1 MNSSYSYWYDLG
13 RGKLQGQTLGPNLFN
28 LFNNYLFLFN
38 GRTNIYNFAGDNTIY
53 NSSVDLKTILKDLK
67 YDMETL
73 LRWFK
78 KSIKAN
84 PKKFQIMTLGTSP
97 RQPVI
102 LKKKNQ
108 IKIKKSQKVVLLG
121 FTIHN

>member
-1 MNSSYSYWYDLG
+1 MNSSYSYWYDIG

-28 LFNNYLFLFN
+28 LFNNDLFLFN

-78 KSIKAN
+78 KSIKAD
-84 PKKFQIMTLGTSP
+84 PKKFQFMTLGTTP

-102 LKKKNQ
+102 LKKKIQ

>member
-1 MNSSYSYWYDLG
+1 MNSSYSYWYDIG

-28 LFNNYLFLFN
+28 LFNNDLFLFN

-102 LKKKNQ
+102 LKKK
-108 IKIKKSQKVVLLG
+108 IK
-121 FTIHN
+121 